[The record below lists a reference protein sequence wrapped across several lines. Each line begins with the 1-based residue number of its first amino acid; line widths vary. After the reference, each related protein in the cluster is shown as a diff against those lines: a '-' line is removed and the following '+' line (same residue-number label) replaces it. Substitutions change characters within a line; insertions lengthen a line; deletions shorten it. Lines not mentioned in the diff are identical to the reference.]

1 MSTTDK
7 PWIALAATPDL
18 PIARAP
24 VDRIIKNIA
33 EVREIPVPYKP
44 LSEKE
49 IIFWAQQL
57 EGAKG
62 ILLRS
67 GYITAQFLRYLP
79 DVKIVAVHGA
89 GIDPVDLQACTERK
103 VYVTN
108 TPGANADAVTE
119 ITIGL
124 MLSLVRKIPESTYQV
139 KQNLA
144 WDDARHTGTELK
156 GKTLGLLGLGEI
168 GRRVAIIAR
177 AFGMNIIGHDP
188 GISDSESQKRGAK
201 SVSLIK
207 LAQKSDFI
215 SLHAPAI
222 DATRHIINKDFLT
235 QMKPSS
241 YIINCARG
249 SLIDEVELA
258 NALSEKRISGAAL
271 DVLEGEPPN
280 PESPIFNAPNVIL
293 TPHMAG
299 STSECLNT
307 IAETASTDI
316 VRVFSGKIPENSLN
330 GPF

>member
-1 MSTTDK
+1 MSPNDN

-18 PIARAP
+18 PIARTS
-24 VDRIIKNIA
+24 VNRVVKDIA
-33 EVREIPVPYKP
+33 EIREIHVPYRP

-49 IIFWAQQL
+49 IIFWAGQL
-57 EGAKG
+57 KGAKG

-67 GYITAQFLRYLP
+67 GYITAQFLKYLP
-79 DVKIVAVHGA
+79 DLKIVAVHGA
-89 GIDPVDLQACTERK
+89 GIDPVDLQACTEHE

-124 MLSLVRKIPESTYQV
+124 MLSLARKIPESAYQV

-144 WDDARHTGTELK
+144 WDDARHTGSELK

-168 GRRVAIIAR
+168 GRRVAIIAK
-177 AFGMNIIGHDP
+177 AFGMNVIGHDP
-188 GISDSESQKRGAK
+188 GISETQIQKRGANP
-201 SVSLIK
+201 VSLFE
-207 LAQKSDFI
+207 LAQNSDFV

-222 DATRHIINKDFLT
+222 DATRQVINKDFFSK
-235 QMKPSS
+235 MKPTSF
-241 YIINCARG
+241 IINCARG

-258 NALSEKRISGAAL
+258 NALTEKRLAGAAL

-280 PESPIFNAPNVIL
+280 PESPIFKAPNVVL

-307 IAETASTDI
+307 IAETASGDI
-316 VRVFSGKIPENSLN
+316 IRVFNGEVPRNSLN

>member
-1 MSTTDK
+1 MTQNEK
-7 PWIALAATPDL
+7 PWIALAATNDL
-18 PIARAP
+18 PIARPP
-24 VDRIIKNIA
+24 VNYVVKDIA
-33 EVREIPVPYKP
+33 DIREIQLPYKT
-44 LSEKE
+44 LSTED

-57 EGAKG
+57 QGAEG

-67 GYITAQFLRYLP
+67 GYITGEFLEYLP
-79 DVKIVAVHGA
+79 NIKVIAVHGT
-89 GIDPVDLQACTERK
+89 GVDPVDINACTERK

-124 MLSLVRKIPESTYQV
+124 MLSLARQIPTSALQV

-144 WDDARHTGTELK
+144 WDTARHTGSELK

-168 GRRVAIIAR
+168 GKRVAVIAK

-188 GISDSESQKRGAK
+188 GLTDREIQNRGAN
-201 SVSLIK
+201 SVSFPE
-207 LAQKSDFI
+207 LAKNSDFL

-222 DATRHIINKDFLT
+222 AATRNIINKEFIA
-235 QMKPSS
+235 QMKPTSF
-241 YIINCARG
+241 IINCARG
-249 SLIDEVELA
+249 SLVNEVELA
-258 NALSEKRISGAAL
+258 NALTENHIAGAAL

-280 PESPIFNAPNVIL
+280 PSSPIFNAPNIIL

-299 STSECLNT
+299 STLECLNT
-307 IAETASTDI
+307 IAATAAGDI
-316 VRVFSGKIPENSLN
+316 VRVLRGESPKNPVN